1 MIHLL
6 NAVLEEVIVRDITD
20 GKAEEYQHKKNSG
33 YEEFRRKYEQ
43 TIDFKQKEQSE
54 K

>member
-20 GKAEEYQHKKNSG
+20 GKTEEYQHKKNSG
-33 YEEFRRKYEQ
+33 YEEFRRKHEQ
-43 TIDFKQKEQSE
+43 AIDFKQKEQSE